1 MRSGEQDFRVSIA
14 LSAEESLDAV
24 EWAAELWDAD
34 WHRHGTGG
42 RLELP
47 VQAGLRRGTVTA
59 KLSTEAEG
67 DTTALVV
74 HVESSHYRLQ
84 TVAVSI
90 LAAGGLGALALTL
103 WPLYPALLALAP
115 VALILI
121 VVAWLFVASRLQNS
135 GVEEFL
141 ELVGT
146 AAAES
151 ADEGA
156 EEGNKQDPAAASIEP

>member
-1 MRSGEQDFRVSIA
+1 LRSGEQDFRVSIA
-14 LSAEESLDAV
+14 LGAEESLDAV

-84 TVAVSI
+84 RAAVSI
-90 LAAGGLGALALTL
+90 LAIGGMGGLALTL
-103 WPLYPALLALAP
+103 WPLYPRLLALAP
-115 VALILI
+115 AALILV
-121 VVAWLFVASRLQNS
+121 VVAWLVIASRLQNS
-135 GVEEFL
+135 GIEEFL
-141 ELVGT
+141 DLVESGC
-146 AAAES
+146 AA
-151 ADEGA
+151 GA
-156 EEGNKQDPAAASIEP
+156 EDGTENGNR